1 MTSQCRTPLTFSAHQ
16 KPTVGDS
23 KFSAATSDHM
33 GWMLCDG
40 RTVAISDFQFLF
52 NVIGYS
58 FGGSGTQFTLP
69 NPGGKT
75 PGVIGRGT
83 DANNSTFTTVLGQ
96 SNGEY
101 IHRLTIPEM
110 PSHNHGVDGG
120 LGAVAANNSTSMEF
134 TGISTTE
141 VSTTQIYDAGH
152 THGYVRTN
160 DTNHDNANAL
170 SVTSSANNQGTFNGT
185 TATGAAN
192 LVDPAHRHPIIDRQH
207 AHSLN
212 PAGGD
217 VPHNNLSPTLYMGNM
232 FIYCGIVN
240 WPSFTLGYPYTPGR
254 NIY

>member
-83 DANNSTFTTVLGQ
+83 DDNNSTFTTVLGQ

-101 IHRLTIPEM
+101 IHKLTIPEM
-110 PSHNHGVDGG
+110 PSHNHGVNNSISQSSF
-120 LGAVAANNSTSMEF
+120 NNSTSMEY

-152 THGYVRTN
+152 THGYRRTYEYN
-160 DTNHDNANAL
+160 NENANAL
-170 SVTSSANNQGTFNGT
+170 SITSSANNGGAFDST
-185 TATGAAN
+185 TATGAAD

-207 AHSLN
+207 AHTLN

-217 VPHNNLSPTLYMGNM
+217 VAHNNLPPTLYMGNM

-240 WPSFTLGYPYTPGR
+240 WPSFTLGYPYSAGR